1 MNEEDKEKDRD
12 SKKLWLLLLLLL
24 LLIIFVIVG
33 IVLFFND
40 SGSADALENVISN
53 EIATGPNDESSKDK
67 DKNENDLSNPS
78 NVVAIVKTTTKQTL
92 LTSASQ
98 SSGSAGSSS
107 EAKQKVEVNIDDD
120 SYFNEPVILEIAGNQ
135 YKATITDSNGKVTNY
150 TGKIELSEDG
160 TYTVTITEDDGTETT
175 VSFVVDTTIPAI
187 EGVEEKLYNTTVT
200 PKVVEANL
208 DEVILTKDGTKVDD
222 YTLGDEIGNDGDY
235 VLKVTDKA
243 GNTAEVK
250 FSIDRTAP
258 TYTIDFTETALTN
271 QDVVVTIE
279 INEEIEVP
287 VGWEKSQDGKSITK
301 TFTENSEETVILKD
315 KAGNETPVEVK
326 VENIDRVPGVITV
339 KSNSVGLDPYY
350 SKISFSLSD
359 DKLVDKFTI
368 NGKEFDRTDA
378 KYSDANYDNIKSAL
392 VEGENTITLY
402 DTAGNTTTKTFIID
416 WTAPTVK
423 EKDNKVGKAPYY
435 SKISFSLSDNYLIDR
450 FTVNGVNFDRSNS
463 KYSDANYD
471 NIKSALKN
479 GENILVLYDVAGNST
494 EYKFIIDWIAPT
506 ITIKQNSVGTD
517 PYYSKINFSLS
528 DDKLV
533 DKFTINGKEFDRTD
547 AKYSDANYDNIKTA

>member
-175 VSFVVDTTIPAI
+175 VSFVVDTTIPTI

-378 KYSDANYDNIKSAL
+378 KYSDANYDNIKSA
-392 VEGENTITLY
+392 
-402 DTAGNTTTKTFIID
+402 
-416 WTAPTVK
+416 
-423 EKDNKVGKAPYY
+423 
-435 SKISFSLSDNYLIDR
+435 
-450 FTVNGVNFDRSNS
+450 
-463 KYSDANYD
+463 
-471 NIKSALKN
+471 
-479 GENILVLYDVAGNST
+479 
-494 EYKFIIDWIAPT
+494 
-506 ITIKQNSVGTD
+506 
-517 PYYSKINFSLS
+517 
-528 DDKLV
+528 
-533 DKFTINGKEFDRTD
+533 
-547 AKYSDANYDNIKTA
+547 